1 MTYMYLLFADE
12 EHSIEI
18 KVVCHYIPEMAERT
32 KTLDTAAIFTDMSKL
47 GFLLVCNYTFT
58 RKYVN
63 NVGGSWIATF
73 VNHFS
78 INMT

>member
-1 MTYMYLLFADE
+1 MYLLFADE

-18 KVVCHYIPEMAERT
+18 KMICHYIPEMAERT
-32 KTLDTAAIFTDMSKL
+32 KGLDIASVIKDMSKL

-73 VNHFS
+73 VNHYS
-78 INMT
+78 INTTY